1 MLRSLLL
8 AFVVLVSLGGAA
20 TAQSLDQM
28 RSSGAVGERYD
39 GLLEARDAGA
49 SAYVA
54 RVNAERRKIY
64 EDAASKQGV
73 SVQQVGQVY
82 AKEIM
87 KKAPAGT
94 WFLGPDGQW
103 RR

>member
-1 MLRSLLL
+1 MVRSILL
-8 AFVVLVSLGGAA
+8 ALVVLFALGGGAL
-20 TAQSLDQM
+20 AQSLDEM

-39 GLLEARDAGA
+39 GLLEAREQ
-49 SAYVA
+49 SAEPFVA
-54 RVNAERRKIY
+54 RVNAERLKIY
-64 EDAASKQGV
+64 ADAAQKQGV
-73 SVQQVGQVY
+73 SVDDVGKVY

-94 WFLGPDGQW
+94 WFLGPDGSW